1 MMLYSSKESRDI
13 EIQCIT
19 IYLNNYQFVFIQL
32 EVVCQFHIE
41 NQSKIH
47 NTFCVTDSKF
57 SWFEQI
63 YSGTEQVLHYRLIVF

>member
-1 MMLYSSKESRDI
+1 MLYSSKESRDI

-41 NQSKIH
+41 KPIENSEHILC
-47 NTFCVTDSKF
+47 N
-57 SWFEQI
+57 
-63 YSGTEQVLHYRLIVF
+63 